1 MSSGWQLKRLKQTRC
16 CFAVAMSMISISVNI
31 IITTA
36 LCTANVL
43 AFYWCLWNIPTH
55 NYESKFAVCLKEVA
69 AK

>member
-1 MSSGWQLKRLKQTRC
+1 
-16 CFAVAMSMISISVNI
+16 MISISVNI
-31 IITTA
+31 IITTV